1 VLTKLNEVKGKEFS
15 LEETCTK
22 IFQVGLVLIWIN
34 MDVVKSR
41 KNYLAV
47 EDCGMILN

>member
-1 VLTKLNEVKGKEFS
+1 VLTKLNEVKEKEFS